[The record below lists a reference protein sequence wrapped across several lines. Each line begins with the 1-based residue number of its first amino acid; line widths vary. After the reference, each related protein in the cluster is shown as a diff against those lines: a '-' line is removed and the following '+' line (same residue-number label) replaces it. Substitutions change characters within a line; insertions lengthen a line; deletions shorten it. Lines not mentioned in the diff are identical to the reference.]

1 MQLTNEEYNLIVKLT
16 NKAKLEWFDLCT
28 DDYGNDY
35 VIDIEEDEKLS
46 LVDGLLLLDDCLTEL
61 KDYMLTDTEIQL
73 YNKLIHRVRMYD
85 KLDRNRLTTLLYNTI
100 TLLEA
105 STIGGTLIGTE
116 LQDEIDITTDE
127 YDYIMDG
134 DWYGRLSK
142 DNIR

>member
-16 NKAKLEWFDLCT
+16 NKAKVDWFEFGT
-28 DDYGNDY
+28 DEYGHDYI
-35 VIDIEEDEKLS
+35 IDIEEDEKLS

-73 YNKLIHRVRMYD
+73 YNKLIHRARMYD

-105 STIGGTLIGTE
+105 STIGGTLIDTE
-116 LQDEIDITTDE
+116 LQDEINITTDE
-127 YDYIMDG
+127 YNYIMDYEET
-134 DWYGRLSK
+134 DCE
-142 DNIR
+142 

>member
-16 NKAKLEWFDLCT
+16 NKAKVDWFEFCT
-28 DDYGNDY
+28 DEYGHDYI
-35 VIDIEEDEKLS
+35 IDIEEDEKLS

-73 YNKLIHRVRMYD
+73 YNKLIHRARMYD

-116 LQDEIDITTDE
+116 LQDELNIANDE

-134 DWYGRLSK
+134 D
-142 DNIR
+142 